1 MAPGPLKHSN
11 CCWWWFDP
19 IGLSVRFFYSL
30 DHRTWSPIG
39 STLKM
44 KYTLPHFMGYRFGLF
59 CYATKAPGGFADFD
73 YFRVSSAIARA
84 K

>member
-1 MAPGPLKHSN
+1 MECDFRNRADTARS
-11 CCWWWFDP
+11 
-19 IGLSVRFFYSL
+19 FYSL

-59 CYATKAPGGFADFD
+59 CCTTKAPGGFADFD